1 MQYYVQTMQ
10 RIAQTYLTNRAFGF
24 KIEEIEN
31 EAEKRRVFMPVTI
44 KDVAAL
50 AGVSSS
56 TVSRTCKDHPSIS
69 RQTKEKVRR
78 AMAELGYE
86 PNFQASSLATQNSRT
101 IGIILPP
108 SEKEAYQNSFYLE
121 VIRGISQYCN
131 QKQYINTVITGEN
144 EEEILQVIRTMVKNG
159 LAEGF
164 ILLYSREQDPV
175 MEYLYEEG
183 LLYVLIGKAYRYV
196 NQTIYV
202 DNDNVL
208 AGAEATDYLLE
219 RGHQRIAYLS
229 GDHSLLFNYDRKSG
243 YMLSLA
249 RRQIP
254 YRPELCI
261 EMAEEPGHQEEMLRQ
276 LFSGKDRPTAVL
288 VSDDILAMMLEKVC
302 ISLGLSIPEDVSII
316 SFNNSLLAQL
326 TVPPLTSVDVH
337 SGQLGVEAAAQMI
350 SHIENPELIATKIIV
365 PHHIVERESCVKI

>member
-1 MQYYVQTMQ
+1 
-10 RIAQTYLTNRAFGF
+10 
-24 KIEEIEN
+24 
-31 EAEKRRVFMPVTI
+31 MPVTI

-50 AGVSSS
+50 AGVSPS

-131 QKQYINTVITGEN
+131 QRQYINTVITGEN

-219 RGHQRIAYLS
+219 LGHRKIAYLS
-229 GDHSLLFNYDRKSG
+229 GDHSLLFNHDRKSG

-254 YRPELCI
+254 YRPEFCI
-261 EMAEEPGHQEEMLRQ
+261 EMAGEPGRQEEMLRT
-276 LFSGKDRPTAVL
+276 LFSEKDRPSAAL

-302 ISLGLSIPEDVSII
+302 VGLGLAIPEDVSII

-365 PHHIVERESCVKI
+365 PHHIAERESCVPHSV

>member
-1 MQYYVQTMQ
+1 
-10 RIAQTYLTNRAFGF
+10 
-24 KIEEIEN
+24 
-31 EAEKRRVFMPVTI
+31 MPITI

-50 AGVSSS
+50 AGVSPS

-108 SEKEAYQNSFYLE
+108 SEKEAYQNAFYLE

-131 QKQYINTVITGEN
+131 QRQYINTVITGEN
-144 EEEILQVIRTMVKNG
+144 EGEILQVIRTMVKNG

-175 MEYLYEEG
+175 TEYLYEEG
-183 LLYVLIGKAYRYV
+183 LLYVLIGKAYRHV

-208 AGAEATDYLLE
+208 AGSEATDYLLD

-229 GDHSLLFNYDRKSG
+229 GDHSLLFNNDRKSG
-243 YMLSLA
+243 YLLSLA
-249 RRQIP
+249 RRQLP
-254 YRPELCI
+254 YEPELCI
-261 EMAEEPGHQEEMLRQ
+261 EMTAEPEQREVILQ
-276 LFSGKDRPTAVL
+276 KLLSGKKRPTAIL
-288 VSDDILAMMLEKVC
+288 VSDDILAMMVEKAC
-302 ISLGLSIPEDVSII
+302 IGLRLAIPADVSVI

-337 SGQLGVEAAAQMI
+337 SDQLGVEAAAQMI
-350 SHIENPELIATKIIV
+350 SHIENPEQMATKIIV
-365 PHHIVERESCVKI
+365 PHHIVERESCADQGK

>member
-1 MQYYVQTMQ
+1 
-10 RIAQTYLTNRAFGF
+10 
-24 KIEEIEN
+24 
-31 EAEKRRVFMPVTI
+31 MPVTI

-50 AGVSSS
+50 AGVSPS

-108 SEKEAYQNSFYLE
+108 SQKEAYQNSFYLE

-131 QKQYINTVITGEN
+131 QRQYINTVITGEN

-254 YRPELCI
+254 FRPEFCV
-261 EMAEEPGHQEEMLRQ
+261 EMTEEPGRQEETLRK
-276 LFSGKDRPTAVL
+276 LLSGNDRPTAVL

-302 ISLGLSIPEDVSII
+302 ISLGLAIPEDVSVI

-326 TVPPLTSVDVH
+326 TVPALTSVDVH

-350 SHIENPELIATKIIV
+350 SHIENPELMATKIIV
-365 PHHIVERESCVKI
+365 PHHIAERESCAGRESCAERNDGTES